1 MRRSI
6 FLMSA
11 GISILVSCAVHA
23 QNLLAN
29 PGFDQNLAA
38 WTIFNYSPQL
48 NGSDSNGSSSSGSVR
63 ASVPGGVPQGGVVSY
78 CAQAQETLVI
88 ANRLVDDP
96 TQWDAIPKVCE
107 HFISRLPGDKSLVSY
122 CEVVM
127 QSVGFKKKEGAAA
140 VAKELADD
148 DAFVLKNTAPFDWRR
163 ALIDNRPGMRE
174 LIQLYARKGR

>member
-1 MRRSI
+1 VTTFDAVVLAGGSARRLGGRDKPALDVGGRSMLDAVVTACAAADRTVVVGPASGNPSI
-6 FLMSA
+6 
-11 GISILVSCAVHA
+11 IV
-23 QNLLAN
+23 
-29 PGFDQNLAA
+29 
-38 WTIFNYSPQL
+38 
-48 NGSDSNGSSSSGSVR
+48 
-63 ASVPGGVPQGGVVSY
+63 GGVPQGGVVSY

-107 HFISRLPGDKSLVSY
+107 HFITRMPGDKSLVSY

-163 ALIDNRPGMRE
+163 ALIENRPAMRE